1 MCDVVISEQRAG
13 TPTTLKERIKLK
25 NGDNINLEY

>member
-1 MCDVVISEQRAG
+1 MMLSISEQRAG
-13 TPTTLKERIKLK
+13 TPTTLKERINLK

>member
-1 MCDVVISEQRAG
+1 MSDVVISKQG
-13 TPTTLKERIKLK
+13 GITPTTPKERINHI